1 MFEAV
6 KLVCIGG
13 YTFYYFN
20 KGHCH
25 TISIH
30 AHRLLSKRYPSRR
43 AQESFYSR
51 TDQPSSTAGS
61 SLLYIYTISTINQP
75 RLCIWSKLGSSFNQS
90 INFDEVIERTLYALC
105 IHSNQALFST
115 KPMVC
120 IPSTLLSYPWQQ
132 LKILGA
138 VSC

>member
-1 MFEAV
+1 MHREGTRFIILIRDIVILFSYVLIVYSV
-6 KLVCIGG
+6 K
-13 YTFYYFN
+13 T
-20 KGHCH
+20 
-25 TISIH
+25 
-30 AHRLLSKRYPSRR
+30 YPSRR
-43 AQESFYSR
+43 AQESFYGR

-61 SLLYIYTISTINQP
+61 SLLYRYTISTINQP

-90 INFDEVIERTLYALC
+90 INFNEVIERTLYALC